1 MRNFFTRDEVA
12 IKLGT
17 EVRVIKESKYFPYH
31 AQGFVTGY
39 QRLIKD
45 GEFGLK
51 VTVNGKRGRKH
62 TQVFLQHRYKTEL
75 KEINLKPSKDE
86 PEKDPPKKP
95 QKTRQM
101 RPPEATNNPKK
112 KRASPPQK
120 PHREIPSRPG
130 GV

>member
-86 PEKDPPKKP
+86 PEKDPPKNRQIEP
-95 QKTRQM
+95 PTARRNPTQKERDHLTKLIEEYHLW
-101 RPPEATNNPKK
+101 PY
-112 KRASPPQK
+112 
-120 PHREIPSRPG
+120 
-130 GV
+130 